1 MSQIERCLD
10 ILESLHAN
18 PAGIPLSHLSE
29 QLGMPKSA
37 VHRLLAALKDRG
49 YVEQIEESGI
59 YRATLKLSL
68 IGAKYFST
76 TDLRGFLE
84 PVIGTLSHKTQ
95 ELTRMS
101 LLVGD
106 ELLWVLSSQGGD
118 HTLRY
123 DGHSGRKV
131 VPHITATGRVWLA
144 SMSDE
149 DAVSVA
155 IAAGLGKPEM
165 KRPGTKGVE
174 TVQALLK
181 ELERTRKQGYGLVEE
196 EAEVGVS
203 SIACPIHDEEDPDRF
218 LGTISVAGPSVRM
231 TRKTM
236 VAMLPD
242 IRETARQLST
252 VLFRYRVF
260 CGSLTDPSIGALSP
274 NGAETGT
281 GTRAGLRV

>member
-10 ILESLHAN
+10 ILESLHAT
-18 PAGIPLSHLSE
+18 PAGFSLSYLSE
-29 QLGMPKSA
+29 KLGMPKSA

-49 YVEQIEESGI
+49 FVEQVEESGI
-59 YRATLKLSL
+59 YQATLKLSL
-68 IGAKYFST
+68 IGAKFFSA

-84 PVIGTLSHKTQ
+84 PVVGSLSEKMR

-106 ELLWVLSSQGGD
+106 ELTWVLSSQGGD
-118 HTLRY
+118 HILRY

-149 DAVSVA
+149 DAVATA
-155 IAAGLGKPEM
+155 IAAGLGKPEL
-165 KRPGTKGVE
+165 KRPGTKGID

-181 ELERTRKQGYGLVEE
+181 DLGRTRKQGYGLVEE

-203 SIACPIHDEEDPDRF
+203 SVACPIHDQEEPDRF

-231 TRKTM
+231 TRARMEEM
-236 VAMLPD
+236 VPD
-242 IRETARQLST
+242 IRDTAAQLST

-260 CGSLTDPSIGALSP
+260 RGSLTEADLDIPDGGARHA
-274 NGAETGT
+274 NG
-281 GTRAGLRV
+281 RKSGLHV

>member
-1 MSQIERCLD
+1 MSQIERCLE
-10 ILESLHAN
+10 ILESLHGQ

-37 VHRLLAALKDRG
+37 VHRLLATLKDNG

-84 PVIGTLSHKTQ
+84 PVIGALSQKTQ
-95 ELTRMS
+95 ELSRMS
-101 LLVGD
+101 MLVGK

-118 HTLRY
+118 HILRY

-149 DAVSVA
+149 DAVATA
-155 IAAGLGKPEM
+155 IGAGLGKPEL
-165 KRPGTKGVE
+165 KRPGTRGVD

-181 ELERTRKQGYGLVEE
+181 ELERTRKQGYGLVEQ
-196 EAEVGVS
+196 EAEAGVS
-203 SIACPIHDEEDPDRF
+203 SIACPIYDQEDATRF

-236 VAMLPD
+236 ETMLPD
-242 IRETARQLST
+242 VRETAQQLST

-260 CGSLTDPSIGALSP
+260 CGSLSDPSIGVLAV
-274 NGAETGT
+274 NGGEPDNAR
-281 GTRAGLRV
+281 RAGLRV